1 MAKCLLL
8 ALTIA
13 QSATA
18 CLRELRS
25 RDDDQQIQTFPL
37 TPLQAAAFPPV
48 WTKEEE
54 ILHTSFSTVSIDTWS
69 SYFTHGNHIA
79 GQNKSMA
86 EGTAKKWTANGVP
99 ASLVEYEIF
108 LNYPK
113 EQKLVL
119 RVANGTQ
126 YEAQKYEDVLEE
138 DETTGYPGAP
148 PAFHGYSMSGNV
160 SAEYVYVG

>member
-1 MAKCLLL
+1 MEKFLLL

-13 QSATA
+13 RLTTA
-18 CLRELRS
+18 CQRELHS
-25 RDDDQQIQTFPL
+25 RDDDQRSHGLLL
-37 TPLQAAAFPPV
+37 TPRQAAPFPPV
-48 WTKEEE
+48 WTKEEL
-54 ILHTSFSTVSIDTWS
+54 ILHTSFSTASIDTWS

-86 EGTAKKWTANGVP
+86 GKTAKQWTENGVT
-99 ASLVEYEIF
+99 ASLVEYEVF

-119 RVANGTQ
+119 KLVNGSRH
-126 YEAQKYEDVLEE
+126 EAQMYEDVLEE

-148 PAFHGYSMSGNV
+148 PAFHGYSKSGKAD
-160 SAEYVYVG
+160 AEYVYVG